1 VSWAKRHNSTVKR
14 KRTIRRYGNY
24 VTDASEEG
32 IRKLTRL
39 AKKYTREWVRKKAYR
54 TGALYRSISYRTY
67 KGGRNQYY
75 GIIRVGGDGAKH
87 ANLIQYGV
95 GPHIIRSKD
104 SNSQDALNVPGVGP
118 REYVFH
124 PGFKGRNFMT
134 KGINKARRE
143 LKKVWRDAN
152 RSAYAK
158 QSR

>member
-1 VSWAKRHNSTVKR
+1 VSAVKR
-14 KRTIRRYGNY
+14 RRNIRRYGNY
-24 VTDASEEG
+24 VTDASESG
-32 IRKLTRL
+32 IKRLTGL
-39 AKKYTREWVRKKAYR
+39 AYKYTREWVRKKAYR
-54 TGALYRSISYRTY
+54 TGALYRSIRWETR
-67 KGGRNQYY
+67 KGGKGQYY
-75 GIIRVGGDGAKH
+75 GIINAGGAGAKH

-104 SNSQDALNVPGVGP
+104 SNAQDALNVPGVGP
-118 REYVFH
+118 VEYVFH